1 MIRFHKVRWKNFLS
15 TGNSWT
21 EIRLDDNHMTL
32 ISGENGSGKSTILDA
47 ITFSLYG
54 KPFRKINKP
63 GLVNSI
69 NSKNMLTEI
78 EFSTNGHYY
87 KIVRGMKPNIFEIYI
102 DGVILNQ
109 EAANRDYQENLEKN
123 ILKSSYKSFT
133 QIVLL
138 GSATYTPFMR
148 ITPAER
154 RIVLDD
160 LLDTQVFSVMNIL
173 TKQRIQENKNNYLI
187 LENTLE
193 LLADK
198 KDYLEKQI
206 DSLRNNSDKEKNDI
220 IKSIEI
226 MENNIRT
233 AKLDVADLEMELT
246 KKKHFLGDSESI
258 KNLLSKLI
266 PLEVQIKSKVKKIG
280 KELEFYNDN
289 DVCPTCHQDID
300 EKFKLKIKSDGKNEL
315 KKLKT
320 GYEEISRKI
329 KEVNDDL
336 SEYSDMELEI
346 TGLKNRI
353 DVDNTKIE
361 SMEKNLHDLKN
372 RLGKLDNGS
381 DKNLL
386 SSNVDELSKVK
397 KELVDSENKKKYLI
411 IEREDLDIILNILK
425 DSGIKSRIIKKYLP
439 IINQTINKYL
449 TVMDFMVDFVL
460 DENFN
465 ETIKSRFRDE
475 FSYQNFSEGEKTRID
490 LAILLTWRL
499 IAKLRNSVNTN
510 LLIMDEVL
518 DSSLDTNGTDE
529 LVNILKDAVKDCNVF
544 VISHRET
551 LKESFDRSIQ
561 FKKVNNFSVMDG

>member
-21 EIRLDDNHMTL
+21 EICLDDNHMTL

-63 GLVNSI
+63 ALVNSI
-69 NSKNMLTEI
+69 NGKHMVTEI
-78 EFSTNGHYY
+78 EFSTNGHHY
-87 KIVRGMKPNIFEIYI
+87 KVSRGMKPNLFEIYI
-102 DGVILNQ
+102 DGKILNQ

-148 ITPAER
+148 ITPADR
-154 RIVLDD
+154 RVVLDD

-173 TKQRIQENKNNYLI
+173 AKQRIQENKNNFLI
-187 LENTLE
+187 VENTLE
-193 LLADK
+193 LLEDK
-198 KDYLEKQI
+198 KEYLKKQI
-206 DSLRNNSDKEKNDI
+206 DSLRNNSDKEKKDI
-220 IKSIEI
+220 LKSIEKCHGDI
-226 MENNIRT
+226 ESSKND
-233 AKLDVADLEMELT
+233 LFDLENEYS
-246 KKKHFLGDSESI
+246 KKESLLSGSADI
-258 KNLLSKLI
+258 KNLISKLL

-280 KELEFYNDN
+280 KELDFYNSN
-289 DVCPTCHQDID
+289 DICPTCHQDID
-300 EKFKLKIKSDGKNEL
+300 EDFKTTVINDGKTEL
-315 KKLKT
+315 KKLKKGYDDIT
-320 GYEEISRKI
+320 GKI
-329 KEVNDDL
+329 KEVNDEL
-336 SEYSDMELEI
+336 KKYSDIEQELFS
-346 TGLKNRI
+346 LKNRI
-353 DVDNTKIE
+353 DVLKSRIDGMT
-361 SMEKNLHDLKN
+361 KNLTNLQT
-372 RLGKLDNGS
+372 KLEKLEESGNE
-381 DKNLL
+381 NLL
-386 SSNVDELSKVK
+386 SSNVKELSNVK
-397 KELVDSENKKKYLI
+397 NEISETTKKKKILLE
-411 IEREDLDIILNILK
+411 ERDNLGVILNILK
-425 DSGIKSRIIKKYLP
+425 DGGIKAQIIKKYLP

-449 TVMDFMVDFVL
+449 TVMDFMVNFVL

-465 ETIKSRFRDE
+465 ETIKSRFRDD

-518 DSSLDTNGTDE
+518 DSSLDTNGSDE
-529 LVNILKDAVKDCNVF
+529 LINILKDAVKDCNVF

-551 LKESFDRSIQ
+551 LKESFDRSIH
-561 FKKVNNFSVMDG
+561 FKKVNNYSVMEN